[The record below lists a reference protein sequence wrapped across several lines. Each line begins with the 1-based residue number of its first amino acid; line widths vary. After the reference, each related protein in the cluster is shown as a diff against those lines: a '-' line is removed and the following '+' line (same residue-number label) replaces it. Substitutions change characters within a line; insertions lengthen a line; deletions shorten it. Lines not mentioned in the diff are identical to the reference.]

1 MKIIR
6 QRKIVKFE
14 LNVLTML
21 MTTHEMKLAV
31 KDTPVCNTINSSTS
45 LRKQLSY
52 TRQTNQEIMSS
63 HNQLIQESILCCS
76 EVSKHI
82 QQVRSTLDRLRSH
95 TNRVNTYLKVP
106 ANDRSQGEVESSED
120 EAEKAAQDM
129 LLHDI
134 RNPINNIAS
143 LTRLLKNQHDLPDEL
158 QHIINLVD
166 EQSTKVLELTQFHAI
181 YQQLEMGCYQPRKVH
196 FNLLQLLTKIQRT
209 LEGQHYTNPI
219 EIWVNGQPAE
229 MTRNCMFYSDAQV
242 MELMLQNLIQ
252 NAVEASPSH
261 AAVRVDI
268 SCKVREE
275 EEAQEPGGL
284 LPITFISIH
293 NQGMIPAVI
302 QDHFFDKFATHGK
315 SKGTGLGTYI
325 AMLVAKSYGGTITFT
340 TSEDRGTTLRAH
352 LPGRL
357 LF

>member
-1 MKIIR
+1 M
-6 QRKIVKFE
+6 
-14 LNVLTML
+14 NY
-21 MTTHEMKLAV
+21 
-31 KDTPVCNTINSSTS
+31 DTS
-45 LRKQLSY
+45 LRNQFSYAQQTTEDIFSYHKQLIEENIFYSSEG
-52 TRQTNQEIMSS
+52 RKNIEMVRASLKRLRERNQEDNPHINAPAVVQQS
-63 HNQLIQESILCCS
+63 EASI
-76 EVSKHI
+76 
-82 QQVRSTLDRLRSH
+82 VR
-95 TNRVNTYLKVP
+95 Y
-106 ANDRSQGEVESSED
+106 
-120 EAEKAAQDM
+120 EAEKTAQNM

-134 RNPINNIAS
+134 RSPIGRVAG
-143 LTRLLKNQHDLPDEL
+143 LVQLLKSQLQDLPDEL